1 MKRAQVSIQ
10 LKDGLHLRPATR
22 LVKRAMAFQSTIWL
36 KSNEKIANARSIL
49 SILLLCATLG
59 TLVELEASGSDEDQ
73 ALDAIASILQ
83 SEDGSGLPEVSGEPG
98 DMGN

>member
-1 MKRAQVSIQ
+1 MKRALVSIE

-22 LVKRAMAFQSTIWL
+22 LVKRAMAFQSSIWL

-59 TLVELEASGSDEDQ
+59 SLVELEASGADEDQ
-73 ALDAIASILQ
+73 ALAAIASLLQ
-83 SEDGSGLPEVSGEPG
+83 SEDGSGSPEVPG
-98 DMGN
+98 DPTDTGN